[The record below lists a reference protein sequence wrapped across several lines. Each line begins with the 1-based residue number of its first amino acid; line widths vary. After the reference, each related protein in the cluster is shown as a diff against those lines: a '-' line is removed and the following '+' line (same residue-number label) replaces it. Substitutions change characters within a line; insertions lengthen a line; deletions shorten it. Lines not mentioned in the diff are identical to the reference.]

1 MDSPGQQSVFFINDR
16 QNSAAIHPG
25 HEPRGDN
32 FQQEI
37 IAFLAEKLGVAQSSV
52 GNWENGI
59 RKPDVFMLKR
69 IAEVLGCTTDDLLSE
84 PEPATPAP
92 DKAE

>member
-1 MDSPGQQSVFFINDR
+1 MD
-16 QNSAAIHPG
+16 AITIYRKRLG
-25 HEPRGDN
+25 ITQGE
-32 FQQEI
+32 
-37 IAFLAEKLGVAQSSV
+37 LAEKLGVAQSSV

-84 PEPATPAP
+84 PEPATPAL

>member
-1 MDSPGQQSVFFINDR
+1 MT
-16 QNSAAIHPG
+16 AIRFYRDKLG
-25 HEPRGDN
+25 
-32 FQQEI
+32 FTQVS
-37 IAFLAEKLGVAQSSV
+37 LAEILGVSQGTVA
-52 GNWENGI
+52 NWENGA